1 MHKHS
6 KTCIRKVNHQKR
18 CRFGSP
24 WPPLDKTQIL
34 YPLDKDEIENKEKYS
49 KIYVDINKFIQLKY
63 KSKQTITFNEILNQ
77 LNITYEMYIL
87 ALRTTINKKKMFLK
101 RNISE
106 IFINNYMKKLI
117 NVWKANHDIQYV
129 LDPYSCVV
137 YICDYLM
144 KNNKGMSKLL
154 EAAAREAKE
163 GNMDLK
169 QSVRHIGNKFFNCS
183 EMSEQECAYS
193 LLELPI
199 TQSSIKVQFINT
211 SEIND
216 RVFIAK
222 PDYILKTM
230 HPESE
235 EIKQESIV
243 DKYASRPHILKNMC
257 LADYI
262 ALTDTIYNA
271 TNYKMHSEDEM
282 SVDEN
287 TSDEEGT
294 DTIINDND
302 IINLMKYFPIKLQNK
317 RIIKFHKHR
326 KIIRFVNYK
335 YKIDPSNYCRENF
348 LLYIPWQ
355 KNENSIL

>member
-1 MHKHS
+1 
-6 KTCIRKVNHQKR
+6 
-18 CRFGSP
+18 
-24 WPPLDKTQIL
+24 
-34 YPLDKDEIENKEKYS
+34 
-49 KIYVDINKFIQLKY
+49 
-63 KSKQTITFNEILNQ
+63 
-77 LNITYEMYIL
+77 
-87 ALRTTINKKKMFLK
+87 
-101 RNISE
+101 
-106 IFINNYMKKLI
+106 MKKLI

-154 EAAAREAKE
+154 EAAAKE

-169 QSVRHIGNKFFNCS
+169 QSVRHIGNKFLNCS

-199 TQSSIKVQFINT
+199 TQSSIKIEFINT

-235 EIKQESIV
+235 EIKQESNV
-243 DKYASRPHILKNMC
+243 DKYASRPHISKNMC

-262 ALTDTIYNA
+262 SLTDTIYNA
-271 TNYKMHSEDEM
+271 TNYKVQSEDEM
-282 SVDEN
+282 SVDKN

-302 IINLMKYFPIKLQNK
+302 IINLKKYFPIKLQNK
-317 RIIKFHKHR
+317 RIIKFCKHR
-326 KIIRFVNYK
+326 KIMRFVNYK
-335 YKIDPSNYCRENF
+335 YKIDPSNYCHEK
-348 LLYIPWQ
+348 LL
-355 KNENSIL
+355 L